1 MRNIGRIPF
10 KFELYLKSDN
20 FKLLV
25 LEIQQ
30 PITESP
36 DFQVSLALIF
46 RGRHPFCYTT
56 RARKRFGPRQPSV
69 PSLITL
75 GPDLTRDR

>member
-1 MRNIGRIPF
+1 MRNFGRIPF
-10 KFELYLKSDN
+10 KFESYLKSDN

-25 LEIQQ
+25 LEI
-30 PITESP
+30 TR
-36 DFQVSLALIF
+36 FQVSLALIF
-46 RGRHPFCYTT
+46 RGRHPCCYTT
-56 RARKRFGPRQPSV
+56 RARKRFGPRRPSV